1 MSSINSILTWIFFGE
16 MIMKLIGLG
25 VSKYVNDRLNIF
37 DAIVVTLTVAENVV
51 DISLSADQFT

>member
-1 MSSINSILTWIFFGE
+1 